1 MLDSLN
7 NTKQGDGTMKTIGM
21 KEGNYT
27 LKDGFVSYIKYQTVK
42 NLSEAT
48 IEYYNRCYT
57 EFTRVIPGDTILRN
71 LTLGNIQDYILY
83 LKKKDIVDITVNT
96 YVRGIRAFLYYL
108 MDIGFMD
115 TFKIKLIKA
124 NKRIKETYNEEELK
138 ILLRK
143 PDLKKCKFNEYR
155 NWVLINFLL
164 GTGCRLRTLRN
175 IKVNDLDF
183 TNNLIKFKVTK
194 SRKEQ
199 IIPMSHTLSSVLIEY
214 LQYRS
219 YQNETDY
226 LFCTVFGGQ
235 MQKETVQ
242 GAIGRYNK
250 ARGVNKTSL
259 HCFRRTYGTQYVL
272 NGGNIFSLQSILGHS
287 DISTTRLYFSADSN
301 ELKKDYEKFCALD
314 QIGRFEG
321 KKAIKM
327 KIKGKQSR
335 H

>member
-1 MLDSLN
+1 
-7 NTKQGDGTMKTIGM
+7 MKTIGM
-21 KEGNYT
+21 KDKGYT
-27 LKDGFVSYIKYQTVK
+27 LKDGFSSYIKYQTVK
-42 NLSEAT
+42 NLSEAS

-57 EFTRVIPGDTILRN
+57 EFTRVIAEDTILKN
-71 LTLGNIQDYILY
+71 LTLGNVQDYILY

-108 MDIGFMD
+108 MSIGLMD

-143 PDLKKCKFNEYR
+143 PDIKKCKFSEYR
-155 NWVLINFLL
+155 NWVIINFLL

-175 IKVNDLDF
+175 IKINDLDF

-194 SRKEQ
+194 SRREQ
-199 IIPMSHTLSSVLIEY
+199 IIPMSHTLSSVLSEY
-214 LQYRS
+214 MQYRS
-219 YQNETDY
+219 YENEDDY
-226 LFCTVFGGQ
+226 LFCTVFGNQ

-250 ARGVNKTSL
+250 SRGVYKTSL
-259 HCFRRTYGTQYVL
+259 HCFRRTFGTSYVC

-287 DISTTRLYFSADSN
+287 DISTTRLYFSIEN
-301 ELKKDYEKFCALD
+301 GELKKNFEQYCALD
-314 QIGRFEG
+314 QLGQVKS
-321 KKAIKM
+321 KKAIQM
-327 KIKGKQSR
+327 KKKR
-335 H
+335 